1 MRLRRSL
8 IILMRDKKNLR
19 RVSLVINSQT
29 LWHLKK
35 LAAEA
40 GYSDRELGR
49 VVDKLV
55 RDRVAERSEYR

>member
-1 MRLRRSL
+1 MKGS
-8 IILMRDKKNLR
+8 IIIMGNKKNLR

-55 RDRVAERSEYR
+55 RERESCREE

>member
-1 MRLRRSL
+1 MSN
-8 IILMRDKKNLR
+8 KKNLR

-49 VVDKLV
+49 IVDKLV
-55 RDRVAERSEYR
+55 REKVAERSEYR

>member
-1 MRLRRSL
+1 MRLRRGS
-8 IILMRDKKNLR
+8 IIIMGNKKNLR

-49 VVDKLV
+49 IVDKLV
-55 RDRVAERSEYR
+55 RERAAERSEY

>member
-1 MRLRRSL
+1 MSN
-8 IILMRDKKNLR
+8 KKNLR

-35 LAAEA
+35 MAAEA

-55 RDRVAERSEYR
+55 REKVEERSEYR

>member
-1 MRLRRSL
+1 MKGS
-8 IILMRDKKNLR
+8 IIIMGNKKNLR

-55 RDRVAERSEYR
+55 RERAAERSECR

>member
-1 MRLRRSL
+1 MSN
-8 IILMRDKKNLR
+8 KKNLR

-49 VVDKLV
+49 IVDKLI
-55 RDRVAERSEYR
+55 RERAAERSEYR